1 MQIEDVLHPSDA
13 LLDEIDQILMRAYG
27 MNSRRS
33 RVQRFLTIDHGGWV
47 NLRNEDRL
55 VAVGG
60 FIGYPTGGF
69 GWVGLV
75 ATDPTA
81 ERQGFGRIVTQA
93 IVDRLAAIGCASV
106 LDGSLKGAPVYERM
120 GFVDQGHSR
129 IYSAVGAPGP
139 MPQGSESVR
148 LSTIAGVGFDAVCA
162 YDREAFGADRSAL
175 LRNLIESYV
184 GRDVVLTA
192 DDGRILG
199 YGIAQDDAIGP
210 VVADEVVFGASI
222 VESLRHLP
230 WEAPPRI
237 IVPPDSPFGMAVESL
252 GFELQRSLRRQHLG
266 IAELPGRR
274 DLICAQTSFGE
285 G

>member
-1 MQIEDVLHPSDA
+1 MQIEDVRNPSDT
-13 LLDEIDQILMRAYG
+13 LLDEIDELLMRAYG
-27 MNSRRS
+27 MSSRRS

-47 NLRNEDRL
+47 NLRNHDRL

-60 FIGYPTGGF
+60 YIGYPTGGF

-75 ATDPTA
+75 ATDPGA
-81 ERQGFGRIVTQA
+81 ERNGFGRIVTQA

-106 LDGSLKGAPVYERM
+106 LDGSVKGAPVYERM
-120 GFVDQGHSR
+120 GFVDHGHSR
-129 IYSAVGAPGP
+129 IYSAVGEPRP
-139 MPQGSESVR
+139 VPQESESSR
-148 LSTIAGVGFDAVCA
+148 FSTIEDVGPETVCA
-162 YDREAFGADRSAL
+162 YDRKAFGADRSAL
-175 LRNLIESYV
+175 LRSLVDSYA
-184 GRDVVLTA
+184 GRNVVRLA
-192 DDGRILG
+192 EDGRVSG

-222 VESLRHLP
+222 VESLRHLR

-237 IVPPDSPFGMAVESL
+237 ILPPGSPFGIAVESL

-266 IAELPGRR
+266 IDELPGRR
-274 DLICAQTSFGE
+274 EFICAQTSFGE